1 MSYPRLSRS
10 SIPARRWSVIGQY
23 EGTYLVG
30 IWVFEYTFQGV
41 PVGQREIPVRAGC
54 ENQSRV
60 VFFQRPQRQPQGY
73 EPVSVQRDLYG
84 LGWANGQRVG

>member
-10 SIPARRWSVIGQY
+10 SIPARRSVVGQY
-23 EGTYLVG
+23 EGTSIWSVFGYLS
-30 IWVFEYTFQGV
+30 ITFQGV
-41 PVGQREIPVRAGC
+41 PVRQREIPVRTGR

-60 VFFQRPQRQPQGY
+60 VLFQRPQRQPQGY

>member
-10 SIPARRWSVIGQY
+10 SIPARRSVIGQY